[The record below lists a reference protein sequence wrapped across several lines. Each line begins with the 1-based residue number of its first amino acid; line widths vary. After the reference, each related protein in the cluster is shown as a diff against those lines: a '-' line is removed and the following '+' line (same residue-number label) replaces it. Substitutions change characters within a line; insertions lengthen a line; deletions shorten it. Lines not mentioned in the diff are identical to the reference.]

1 MFCAIVDL
9 PTPFGPTST
18 MLVASL
24 RNSSVINASTTAR
37 SQRLGHDQSKSQSG
51 LKRPICAERSRRSR
65 PRRARSCSSQP
76 SSGVTQASAAT
87 SFQCAS
93 SPWRLSAAARARCVS
108 GSVIGWVLELVVG
121 FERVRSHRPVA
132 RLAMRGQHHGDRR
145 VAAVLLAMA
154 LEREAYRVWVRYIA
168 LSLIHISEPT
178 RQAEISYAVFCL

>member
-1 MFCAIVDL
+1 MFWAIVDL

-18 MLVASL
+18 TLVASL
-24 RNSSVINASTTAR
+24 RNSSVISASTTAR

-65 PRRARSCSSQP
+65 LRRARSCSSQP
-76 SSGVTQASAAT
+76 SNGVTQASAAT
-87 SFQCAS
+87 SLQCAN
-93 SPWRLSAAARARCVS
+93 SPCRLSAAARARCVS

-132 RLAMRGQHHGDRR
+132 RLDMRGQHHGDGR

-154 LEREAYRVWVRYIA
+154 LECEAYRVRVRYIA
-168 LSLIHISEPT
+168 FHRLEDGGL
-178 RQAEISYAVFCL
+178 